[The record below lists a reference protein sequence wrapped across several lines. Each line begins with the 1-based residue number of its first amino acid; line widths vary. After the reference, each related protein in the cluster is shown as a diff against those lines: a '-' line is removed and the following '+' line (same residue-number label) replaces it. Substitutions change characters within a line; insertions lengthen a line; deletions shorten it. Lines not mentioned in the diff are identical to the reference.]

1 MKRNI
6 DIQKEWEAIG
16 AQFDSQIAL
25 PSFKI
30 PDNYFDTFPDTM
42 LGIVSAQDISPDL
55 PATVEA
61 YAVPPGYFEAL
72 PMQLLQQAQAFEVV
86 TQQTSIEGLNKN
98 NPYSGPG
105 KEYFEQLADQLL
117 LKVHAETAPEE
128 ELSTSPLLASLKQ
141 SNPFSTP
148 EININYDQIF
158 GKPAQEEVQ
167 KEVTQPNPML
177 TVRKRL
183 SFAQWS
189 AAASI
194 AVFFVLG
201 ALWLQT
207 SKMNDLPLPV
217 ASGSETLNTRAS
229 KLLANIP
236 DQALAEYVED
246 HSEEF
251 DEFILE
257 ANLASVP
264 AEVQTQ
270 HLEDALGEISDE
282 DIKAYLNTY

>member
-16 AQFDSQIAL
+16 AKFDSQIAL

-30 PDNYFDTFPDTM
+30 PDNYFDTFPETM
-42 LGIVSAQDISPDL
+42 LSLVSAPDTKAGF
-55 PATVEA
+55 PVTEEA
-61 YAVPPGYFEAL
+61 YSVPPGYFEAL
-72 PMQLLQQAQAFEVV
+72 PLQLLQQAQAFESV
-86 TQQTSIEGLNKN
+86 TRNTSIEGLSKQ
-98 NPYSGPG
+98 NPFEAPAPQ
-105 KEYFEQLADQLL
+105 YFDQLADQLMH
-117 LKVHAETAPEE
+117 KIHAEVAPEE
-128 ELSTSPLLASLKQ
+128 ELSVSPLLASLKQ

-148 EININYDQIF
+148 EISVNMEQIF
-158 GKPAQEEVQ
+158 SAVKPEPEVKTK
-167 KEVTQPNPML
+167 KESPMFAI
-177 TVRKRL
+177 RRRL

-194 AVFFVLG
+194 AIFFVLG

-207 SKMNDLPLPV
+207 NKMNSVPAQSL
-217 ASGSETLNTRAS
+217 ASENVNVKAS

-236 DQALAEYVED
+236 DQALAEYVEQ

-264 AEVQTQ
+264 ATEQTKN
-270 HLEDALGEISDE
+270 LEAAIGDISDE
-282 DIKAYLNTY
+282 DIQAYLNTY